1 MISKRLQATSLQLK
15 IMALLMLIST
25 LLSMALGIIFYQNTI
40 NNARISKDKELLTLS
55 ALTASKIE
63 RFLFERAADAKVLAQ
78 SIIFTIPIDDVTDSA
93 RIHYLES
100 MIQAYQAYDS
110 VFILNRNGTVRLRAG
125 YLETPVHQDVM
136 TFQKRFL
143 SKNTY
148 MSDIREIDQDRYIY
162 FSEPLYDARGAYL
175 GAIVEVMNFDAIDD
189 IITGVEIEETGHAY
203 LSRLDQN
210 TDSDQHYGIKQT
222 VEAGKTYILAVSP
235 LPQYESQTKQWV
247 VTVRQELNDALIVK
261 KDIERYFVYVVIG
274 FLIFF
279 YVLSAV
285 ISRYVTQ
292 PIRLLM
298 KKANALMV
306 KNQHFAADVIVTDE
320 VKTLTN
326 SFDLLLEELNFMMQ
340 QVLEKSGQAAHIDL
354 IRNSVDELIEGMPS
368 GIITVDQDGC
378 ITSINDYA
386 LDVLKLQEDMSVGK
400 TIAEWDATHLSAFF
414 KSLASI
420 HRSHEKL
427 RDAVCPIQLPDGT
440 SMTLVYSILLQ
451 YDSHDH
457 YIGMT
462 ILLNPLDAKRNFEE
476 SILRAKKLSELG
488 ELSAGVAHEIRNPL
502 ASIRGYA
509 QLIQSEVQ
517 AEHQAASD
525 IQVILNEVDRL
536 DTIIDRFL
544 TFARPNAPRLSL
556 CHMNTI
562 IQDTLDLLKQD
573 EQIQNI
579 KIRHRYSK
587 HDLVMVDYEQMKQV
601 FINLLLNAVQAMP
614 KGGKIEL
621 VTLHSDQNKT
631 MEIYIVDEG
640 DGIPAEHL
648 KKIFR
653 PFYTTRSNG
662 SGLGLSIC
670 SRIIENHNG
679 IMEISSSTQG
689 TQVIIKLPVAANPP
703 ESAPA
708 ERGKVNE

>member
-1 MISKRLQATSLQLK
+1 MISKRLQGTSLQVK
-15 IMALLMLIST
+15 IMVLLMLIST

-40 NNARISKDKELLTLS
+40 NNARISKEKELLTLS
-55 ALTASKIE
+55 ALTANKIE
-63 RFLFERAADAKVLAQ
+63 RFLFERTADAKVLAQ
-78 SIIFTIPIDDVTDSA
+78 SIVFTIPMDEVTDSA
-93 RIHYLES
+93 RIQYLES
-100 MIQAYQAYDS
+100 VIQAYQAYDT

-125 YLETPVHQDVM
+125 SLETPVHQDMM

-143 SKNTY
+143 SKKTY
-148 MSDIREIDQDRYIY
+148 MSDIREIEQNRYIY
-162 FSEPLYDARGAYL
+162 FSEPLYDSSGAYL
-175 GAIVEVMNFDAIDD
+175 GAIVEVMNFDAIND
-189 IITGVEIEETGHAY
+189 IITGVEIEKTGHAY
-203 LSRLDQN
+203 LSRLDQ
-210 TDSDQHYGIKQT
+210 TAKSDQHYGIRQT
-222 VEAGKTYILAVSP
+222 VEDGKTYILAVSP

-261 KDIERYFVYVVIG
+261 KDIERYFIYVVIG

-298 KKANALMV
+298 KKANTLMV
-306 KNQHFAADVIVTDE
+306 KNQHFATDVIVTDE

-354 IRNSVDELIEGMPS
+354 IRNSIDELIEGMPS
-368 GIITVDQDGC
+368 GIITIDQDGC

-386 LDVLKLQEDMSVGK
+386 LDVLKLQENTPVGK
-400 TIAEWDATHLSAFF
+400 TIADWDASYLGAFF
-414 KSLASI
+414 KSVMNI
-420 HRSHEKL
+420 HTSHEKL
-427 RDAVCPIQLPDGT
+427 RDAICPIQLPDGST
-440 SMTLVYSILLQ
+440 MTLIYSILLQ
-451 YDSHDH
+451 YDSHSH

-509 QLIQSEVQ
+509 QLIQSELP
-517 AEHQAASD
+517 AEHQTAAD
-525 IQVILNEVDRL
+525 IEIILNEVDRL

-556 CHMNTI
+556 CHMNAI

-573 EQIQNI
+573 EQIKNI

-587 HDLVMVDYEQMKQV
+587 NDLVQVDYEQMKQV

-614 KGGKIEL
+614 KGGNIEL
-621 VTLHSDQNKT
+621 VTLYSAQNRT

-653 PFYTTRSNG
+653 PFYTTRDNG

-679 IMEISSSTQG
+679 IMEVSSSKQG
-689 TQVIIKLPVAANPP
+689 TQVIIKLPLADSHASHTPSERENAN
-703 ESAPA
+703 E
-708 ERGKVNE
+708 